1 MSEDDLRGSLTK
13 GSSQT
18 TLSLD
23 EKIQRKLDRE
33 TGGRRKGGRRR
44 GDLSFSL
51 PPQQSA
57 DPCSDREAVKKELM
71 EKRKNKPVMKHLSAS
86 LKMSMTAEDL
96 ANLEEDSEEERE
108 EVKGWKCETC
118 TFVNENMDHLA
129 CSVCGAARCN
139 K

>member
-1 MSEDDLRGSLTK
+1 MSEEDLRGSLTK
-13 GSSQT
+13 TTSQAA
-18 TLSLD
+18 LSLD
-23 EKIQRKLDRE
+23 DKIQRKLDRE

-44 GDLSFSL
+44 DNALTFSM

-57 DPCSDREAVKKELM
+57 DPDREAVKKALM

-86 LKMSMTAEDL
+86 MKMSMTADDL
-96 ANLEEDSEEERE
+96 ANLEEDLEEEKE
-108 EVKGWKCETC
+108 EVKGWTCETC

-129 CSVCGAARCN
+129 CSVCGAARDN